1 MRRIW
6 NKTLANHVPDNEK
19 ETGPAMHKDNSEKPD
34 PKKPQPT
41 RTLRKPGKKEPVGID
56 PSRDDR
62 IARFQKLRSKIG
74 NGKAALETG
83 LTIEELCS
91 ILEKENQEAMSIAVE
106 AWDKLLQVRLS
117 LVAMRGNP
125 NQGDLE
131 QIIKDIGTILSP
143 FPRVDL
149 QGDE

>member
-1 MRRIW
+1 MD
-6 NKTLANHVPDNEK
+6 K
-19 ETGPAMHKDNSEKPD
+19 NSSGKPD
-34 PKKPQPT
+34 P
-41 RTLRKPGKKEPVGID
+41 RKPESICTIRKRGNIGSVEID

-62 IARFQKLRSKIG
+62 IARFQKRRSKIG
-74 NGKAALETG
+74 NGKAAMETG

-91 ILEKENQEAMSIAVE
+91 ILEKENQEAMSIAVQ

-117 LVAMRGNP
+117 LVAMRGIP

-131 QIIKDIGTILSP
+131 QIIKDVGTILSP

>member
-1 MRRIW
+1 M
-6 NKTLANHVPDNEK
+6 EK
-19 ETGPAMHKDNSEKPD
+19 KGSGKPY
-34 PKKPQPT
+34 P
-41 RTLRKPGKKEPVGID
+41 RKPEPISTIRKRGTTGSVEID

-62 IARFQKLRSKIG
+62 MARFQKRRIKIG
-74 NGKAALETG
+74 NGKAAMETG

-91 ILEKENQEAMSIAVE
+91 ILEKENQEAMSIAVQ

-125 NQGDLE
+125 NQLDLE
-131 QIIKDIGTILSP
+131 QIIKDIGTIVSP
-143 FPRVDL
+143 FPRADL

>member
-19 ETGPAMHKDNSEKPD
+19 ETGPAMHKDNSGKPD
-34 PKKPQPT
+34 PKKPEPT
-41 RTLRKPGKKEPVGID
+41 LTLRKRANKESVGIE
-56 PSRDDR
+56 PSKDDR
-62 IARFQKLRSKIG
+62 ITRFQKRRSKIG

-106 AWDKLLQVRLS
+106 AWDKLLHVRLS